1 MDRIAACGLV
11 SPGSIPGRDNFFY
24 IIEDKIS
31 LSIWRRQEKLIL
43 VIEKC
48 KLVTEKC
55 KLISLVS
62 PWRLAKAEN
71 RSRKIGEI

>member
-1 MDRIAACGLV
+1 MDRIPACGPV

-24 IIEDKIS
+24 IIEGKIS

-48 KLVTEKC
+48 KLVIEKL
-55 KLISLVS
+55 KLANLVC
-62 PWRLAKAEN
+62 PRRLAKAEN
-71 RSRKIGEI
+71 RTKKRLRM